1 MKFEYE
7 LIQKELLEY
16 KSDMHEKTI
25 AYDTMTGR
33 LKSLE
38 ASLEKER
45 EERRSYQMKCMQLE
59 QNVNKLKRLLENE
72 ARESRSRAER

>member
-25 AYDTMTGR
+25 AYDTMTNR

-59 QNVNKLKRLLENE
+59 QNVNKLRRLLENE